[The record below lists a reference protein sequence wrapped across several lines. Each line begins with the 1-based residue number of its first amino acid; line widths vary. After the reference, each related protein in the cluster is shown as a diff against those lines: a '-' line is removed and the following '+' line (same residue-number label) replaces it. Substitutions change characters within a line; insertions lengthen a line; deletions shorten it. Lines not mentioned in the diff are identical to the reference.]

1 MSTLKSIHNYFKP
14 FWGFFTMK
22 TNQKNS
28 SCEYKSTKTRLMN
41 CFLHAV
47 LSLMVVSSFNL
58 FAASSDSTKHWV
70 GTWACAPYKV
80 YEAKNQ
86 PSQPLTGNTLR
97 QIVRVSIGGDTLR
110 VKFSNITFEQSIT
123 IQKVTIAKSPDAT
136 KSAVDVSTITGLT
149 FNDKESVTIAA
160 KSEVY
165 SDPVA
170 FDLDASMR
178 VAVTIYYG
186 KCETSNNMTFHW
198 GSRGNSYFV
207 SGDKTS
213 AADLSG
219 ATARVSW
226 FTISTI
232 DVLAPK
238 SACSVAAIGNSI
250 TDGAGIDA
258 VNPGLQNRWTD
269 RFSEALLAN
278 EATREVG
285 VLNLGIGAT
294 KVTSAG
300 NGAESGVDRFQHDVL
315 EQSGLKWVIIFYG
328 VNDLAAGVSADGIL
342 AGIKKMAD
350 MAHAKDPNIKVY
362 GATITPFQGYKETS
376 YTSKESVKNDFNS
389 KLPKQTFL
397 DGVIDFAKAIAD
409 PSDPSKMLQKYRD
422 GGWNDGLHPG
432 PAGHEAMGKSI
443 DLKMFIPPQVHAIE
457 NTVPS
462 QVSHMQLIV
471 RNGIVEFELP
481 QSSFVS
487 LKVYSLLG
495 KEIAELA
502 GRKFIS
508 GKHTVEFKT
517 RKLPSGTYIYSVKT
531 NEFSV
536 YRTMAFS
543 AN

>member
-1 MSTLKSIHNYFKP
+1 MILSMVIVGSI
-14 FWGFFTMK
+14 
-22 TNQKNS
+22 S
-28 SCEYKSTKTRLMN
+28 I
-41 CFLHAV
+41 
-47 LSLMVVSSFNL
+47 

-80 YEAKNQ
+80 YETKNQ
-86 PSQPLTGNTLR
+86 PPITLTGNTLR

-110 VKFSNITFEQSIT
+110 VKFSNITFEQPIT

-136 KSAVDVSTITGLT
+136 KGAVEVSTITGLT
-149 FNDKESVTIAA
+149 FNGKENVTIAA

-170 FDLDASMR
+170 FDLETSMR

-186 KCETSNNMTFHW
+186 KCESSNNMTFHW
-198 GSRGNSYFV
+198 GSRGKSYFA

-213 AADLSG
+213 EADLSG
-219 ATARVSW
+219 ANPREGW
-226 FTISTI
+226 FTVSTI

-238 SACSVAAIGNSI
+238 SAFCVAAIGNSI
-250 TDGAGIDA
+250 TDGAGIDSKY
-258 VNPGLQNRWTD
+258 PGLQNRWTD

-278 EATREVG
+278 EATRYVG

-315 EQSGLKWVIIFYG
+315 EQSGLKGVIIFYG
-328 VNDLAAGVSADGIL
+328 VNDLGAGVSADNIL

-350 MAHAKDPNIKVY
+350 MAHAKDPDIKVY
-362 GATITPFQGYKETS
+362 GATITPFQGYTDKN
-376 YTSKESVKNDFNS
+376 YTSRESVRTEFNS

-422 GGWNDGLHPG
+422 DGWNDGLHPG
-432 PAGHEAMGKSI
+432 PAGHEAMGKCI
-443 DLKMFIPPQVHAIE
+443 DLKLFTPPQVHVTE
-457 NTVPS
+457 KTVLSHTS
-462 QVSHMQLIV
+462 QTQMIV
-471 RNGIVEFELP
+471 RNGIVEFDLTHDA
-481 QSSFVS
+481 FVS

-502 GRKFIS
+502 GKNFTS
-508 GKHTVEFKT
+508 GKHTVELKSSIFTKG
-517 RKLPSGTYIYSVKT
+517 SYIYSLKT
-531 NEFSV
+531 DMHSV
-536 YRTMAFS
+536 SNKMIFP

>member
-1 MSTLKSIHNYFKP
+1 M
-14 FWGFFTMK
+14 MK
-22 TNQKNS
+22 ANNKNFLFGRS
-28 SCEYKSTKTRLMN
+28 SAKNRLFN
-41 CFLHAV
+41 RLLHIV
-47 LSLMVVSSFNL
+47 LSLVVVSSFNL

-80 YEAKNQ
+80 YKNENQ
-86 PSQPLTGNTLR
+86 PPMTLTGNTLR

-149 FNDKESVTIAA
+149 FNGKEDVTIAA

-170 FDLDASMR
+170 FDLDTSMR

-186 KCETSNNMTFHW
+186 KCESSNNMTFHW
-198 GSRGNSYFV
+198 GSRGKSYFA

-219 ATARVSW
+219 ASPREGW
-226 FTISTI
+226 FTVSTI

-238 SACSVAAIGNSI
+238 SACCVAAIGNSI
-250 TDGAGIDA
+250 TDGAGIDV

-294 KVTSAG
+294 KVTLAD
-300 NGAESGVDRFQHDVL
+300 NGAESGIDRFQHDVL

-350 MAHAKDPNIKVY
+350 MAHAKDPDIKVY
-362 GATITPFQGYKETS
+362 GATITPFQGYKDKN

-409 PSDPSKMLQKYRD
+409 PSDPSRMLQKYRD
-422 GGWNDGLHPG
+422 NGWNDGLHPG
-432 PAGHEAMGKSI
+432 PAGHEAMGKCI
-443 DLKMFIPPQVHAIE
+443 DLKMFTPPQVHSIE
-457 NTVPS
+457 KVVPS
-462 QVSHMQLIV
+462 QVPHTQLV
-471 RNGIVEFELP
+471 LRNGIVEFKLP

-495 KEIAELA
+495 KEIVELA
-502 GRKFIS
+502 GKNFCA
-508 GKHTVEFKT
+508 GKHSVKIKNRNLTN
-517 RKLPSGTYIYSVKT
+517 GTYIYLLKT
-531 NEFSV
+531 DKLTASKK
-536 YRTMAFS
+536 MLFS
-543 AN
+543 AY

>member
-1 MSTLKSIHNYFKP
+1 MRSIQNYRESFLGI
-14 FWGFFTMK
+14 FMMK
-22 TNQKNS
+22 TINISS
-28 SCEYKSTKTRLMN
+28 SCECVSAKNRLFN
-41 CFLHAV
+41 RSLHVA
-47 LSLMVVSSFNL
+47 LSLLVVSTFNL
-58 FAASSDSTKHWV
+58 FAASDSTKHWV

-80 YEAKNQ
+80 YKNENQ
-86 PSQPLTGNTLR
+86 PPMTLTGNTLR

-110 VKFSNITFEQSIT
+110 IKFSNITYEKSIT

-136 KSAVDVSTITGLT
+136 KSAIDVSTITGLT
-149 FNDKESVTIAA
+149 FNGKDDVTIAA

-170 FDLDASMR
+170 FDLDTSMR

-186 KCETSNNMTFHW
+186 ECETSTNMTFHW
-198 GSRGNSYFV
+198 GSRGNSYFA

-213 AADLSG
+213 AAVLSG
-219 ATARVSW
+219 AAERVGW
-226 FTISTI
+226 FTISAI

-278 EATREVG
+278 ETTREVG

-328 VNDLAAGVSADGIL
+328 VNDLGAGVSADGIL

-350 MAHAKDPNIKVY
+350 MAHAKDPEIKVY

-432 PAGHEAMGKSI
+432 PAGHQAMGKSI
-443 DLKMFIPPQVHAIE
+443 DLKLFTPPLVGAFE
-457 NTVPS
+457 NTVPF
-462 QVSHMQLIV
+462 QVSQTQLVV
-471 RNGIVEFELP
+471 RNGIVEFKLP

-495 KEIAELA
+495 KEVAELA
-502 GRKFIS
+502 GKNFSS
-508 GKHTVEFKT
+508 GKHTVELKNSSLT
-517 RKLPSGTYIYSVKT
+517 NGTYIYSLKT
-531 NEFSV
+531 DRFS
-536 YRTMAFS
+536 TAKKIIFP
-543 AN
+543 AQ